1 MNFGGIREKA
11 WTALPSSYR
20 NMSAAPRWGIAV
32 IVAAIVFGGIW
43 YAFSVE
49 NGQPVYKTATIENGN
64 IEQTVTALGA
74 LQPKDYVDVGAQV
87 SGTLET
93 VHVQIGDIVT
103 KGQLLAEV
111 DPTVYESTVAADKAK
126 LKDLD
131 SQITGQQAQ
140 LALAQIQNDR
150 NQALL
155 KIDAVSKD
163 LADTSAALVKQYT
176 ASIASLRAQVEQ
188 AQSTLAGD
196 VANLG
201 YTKIY
206 APMAGTVT
214 SQTTLQGQTLNN
226 KQAAPTI
233 MQIADLT
240 TMTVKAQVAEADVTK
255 LRAGMPVYFTTLGM
269 PDRKWRSTVRQI
281 LPTPETVNDVILYNA
296 LIDVANTDQA
306 LMTSMTAQVFFV
318 LGEAENVP
326 LVPVPALRP
335 SKSGEEGAYR
345 VLVKTGNR
353 VKMTDV
359 KIGLMNRV
367 MAQVISGLEV
377 GDVVVTG
384 TTSATAQSSSRA
396 NSGGLGGGRGPRL

>member
-1 MNFGGIREKA
+1 MDFGGFREKIGH
-11 WTALPSSYR
+11 ALPSSYR
-20 NMSAAPRWGIAV
+20 NLSPVMRWS
-32 IVAAIVFGGIW
+32 VAALGALILIAGVW

-49 NGQPVYKTATIENGN
+49 NGNLKYKTEAVETGS

-87 SGTLET
+87 SGTLEI
-93 VHVQIGDIVT
+93 VHVKIGDIVK
-103 KGQLLAEV
+103 KGDLLAEV
-111 DPTVYESTVAADKAK
+111 DPTVYESTVAADQAK

-140 LALAQIQNDR
+140 LALAQIQNRR

-155 KIDAVSKD
+155 KIDAVSRD

-188 AQSTLAGD
+188 AQSTLDGD
-196 VANLG
+196 EANLS
-201 YTKIY
+201 YCKIY
-206 APMAGTVT
+206 APMSGTVT

-226 KQAAPTI
+226 RQSAPTI

-240 TMTVKAQVAEADVTK
+240 TMTVKAQVAEADVSK
-255 LRAGMPVYFTTLGM
+255 LKAGMPVYFTTLGM

-296 LIDVANTDQA
+296 LIDVANADQA

-318 LGEAENVP
+318 LGSAENVP
-326 LVPVPALRP
+326 IVPVAALRP
-335 SKSGEEGAYR
+335 SKSGEDGAYR
-345 VLVKTGNR
+345 VLVMNGSSP
-353 VKMTDV
+353 KMTEV

-367 MAQVISGLEV
+367 SAQVISGLEV

-384 TTSATAQSSSRA
+384 TQSTTASKKSSSGSNA
-396 NSGGLGGGRGPRL
+396 LGGGRGPML